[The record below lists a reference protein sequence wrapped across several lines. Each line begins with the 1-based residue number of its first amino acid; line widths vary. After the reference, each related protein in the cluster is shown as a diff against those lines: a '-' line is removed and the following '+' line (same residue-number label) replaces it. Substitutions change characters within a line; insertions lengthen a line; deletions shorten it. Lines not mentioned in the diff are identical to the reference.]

1 MNGIISWQKLNNS
14 TLDKDMFKDYH
25 QSSMKLKNKK
35 ILIKIK
41 LFVNVGWVEQQ
52 KTWLKEIDLSELFCF
67 VASLMMLQ
75 SDGAQLARV
84 PQWHQNTN
92 YYNFAVSLQLPALGW
107 SLIYLM
113 DSFRVLFDYYDF
125 EILNK

>member
-1 MNGIISWQKLNNS
+1 
-14 TLDKDMFKDYH
+14 
-25 QSSMKLKNKK
+25 
-35 ILIKIK
+35 
-41 LFVNVGWVEQQ
+41 
-52 KTWLKEIDLSELFCF
+52 
-67 VASLMMLQ
+67 MMLQ

-125 EILNK
+125 ELKASIVSYRMKAQAFSLSFESHHYGHVSLMDLVY